1 MYESLYY
8 FNYSITNTISIIFN
22 NYCLVLKFSFERK
35 KNSFLISRVLNIVM
49 ATFLNNLSKYDIL
62 FFSRNYRQQ
71 ETEDAVI
78 RTIKQATRFCFR
90 QTQYT
95 VAKDFVPYRDIEN
108 LFTPMFCSEIATA

>member
-1 MYESLYY
+1 MIYVEM
-8 FNYSITNTISIIFN
+8 NISRLF
-22 NYCLVLKFSFERK
+22 KFSFERK

-62 FFSRNYRQQ
+62 FFPRYYRQQ

-108 LFTPMFCSEIATA
+108 LFTPMFCSEIAAA

>member
-1 MYESLYY
+1 MIFY
-8 FNYSITNTISIIFN
+8 FSCY
-22 NYCLVLKFSFERK
+22 
-35 KNSFLISRVLNIVM
+35 
-49 ATFLNNLSKYDIL
+49 
-62 FFSRNYRQQ
+62 YRQQ

-108 LFTPMFCSEIATA
+108 LFTPCFAVK